1 MGVHPRRPPS
11 LALGSPTPIC
21 PRALCPSLHFASS
34 RRREAGGSEGPPLL
48 HPCTRADSC
57 TLLHPVAAPP
67 TNAPRPV
74 RPSRM
79 LLHACPTR
87 CCATGACPS
96 AGCSW
101 HLPRRGHSDGGRLH
115 PNADVDRLRN
125 TKMGGS
131 VSAFVCGPLLSPA
144 TQAFVVNG
152 LALFRY
158 RYTGS
163 ENTSV
168 PALVAS
174 GRGWEWLWLWLWRR
188 CSLLADGAPSVPLV
202 GQFWLLRWAAGGC
215 TGSPG
220 TRGRRGRG
228 GVGGR
233 QRRCGWYRRGCA
245 AGGRWKIGA

>member
-1 MGVHPRRPPS
+1 MGVHPLRPLS
-11 LALGSPTPIC
+11 LALGSLTHSRLPSRPA
-21 PRALCPSLHFASS
+21 PFPSLRLFTPA
-34 RRREAGGSEGPPLL
+34 RGRGVGGSPSPAPL
-48 HPCTRADSC
+48 HSC
-57 TLLHPVAAPP
+57 RLVHPVAAPP
-67 TNAPRPV
+67 ANAPRPV

-174 GRGWEWLWLWLWRR
+174 GRG
-188 CSLLADGAPSVPLV
+188 
-202 GQFWLLRWAAGGC
+202 
-215 TGSPG
+215 
-220 TRGRRGRG
+220 
-228 GVGGR
+228 
-233 QRRCGWYRRGCA
+233 
-245 AGGRWKIGA
+245 